1 MKKIFIISI
10 ALLFTCYSS
19 FSQHFN
25 KEELFYLKA
34 KEDSLK
40 PLSEKIVMAINPAD
54 RLRADSFFTK
64 ILVRA
69 LKTRNAFHYPFDSLF
84 AISKLYS
91 PDSVFRIFTW
101 QLMIDENKVRQHGAI
116 QMKTADGTLKLIP
129 LIDNSENTF
138 KLQDTIVNNSAWIGA
153 IYYKI
158 LMNKYQ
164 DKKIYT
170 LLGYDEGNIRISR
183 KILELMHFE
192 NDAPIFG
199 GFYFDYSSDTSHVQ
213 YEARH
218 VMEFKK
224 EAGPRLTYDEEMKM
238 IIMEHLVSES
248 NEPTKKW
255 TLVGDGDYEGYK
267 WEDGKWHYISKVFN
281 QMIPEGKA
289 PVPENF
295 LDKKENNKI
304 ISPQRQND

>member
-1 MKKIFIISI
+1 MKNNIIITI
-10 ALLFTCYSS
+10 ALIFTFNNS
-19 FSQHFN
+19 FSQHFK
-25 KEELFYLKA
+25 KEELIFLKA

-101 QLMIDENKVRQHGAI
+101 QLVIDENKVRQHGAI
-116 QMKTADGTLKLIP
+116 QLKTSDGTLRLIP
-129 LIDNSENTF
+129 LIDNSENTY

-158 LMNKYQ
+158 LMNKIQ

-183 KILELMHFE
+183 KILEFLHFE
-192 NDAPIFG
+192 NDVPIFG
-199 GFYFDYSSDTSHVQ
+199 GPYFDYSSDTAHIQ

-267 WEDGKWHYISKVFN
+267 WVNGKWNYISKVFN
-281 QMIPEGKA
+281 QIIPEGKA

-304 ISPQRQND
+304 ISPQHQND

>member
-1 MKKIFIISI
+1 MKNNIIITI
-10 ALLFTCYSS
+10 ALIFTFNNS

-25 KEELFYLKA
+25 KEELIFLKA

-101 QLMIDENKVRQHGAI
+101 QLVIDENKVRQHGAI
-116 QMKTADGTLKLIP
+116 QMKTSDGTLKLIP
-129 LIDNSENTF
+129 LIDNSENTY

-158 LMNKYQ
+158 LMNKIR

-183 KILELMHFE
+183 KIIEIMHFE

-199 GFYFDYSSDTSHVQ
+199 GSYFDYSSDTSHIQ

-224 EAGPRLTYDEEMKM
+224 EAGPRLTYDDEMKM

-267 WEDGKWHYISKVFN
+267 WVNGKWNYISKVFN
-281 QMIPEGKA
+281 QIIPEGKA

-304 ISPQRQND
+304 ISPQHQND

>member
-1 MKKIFIISI
+1 MKNNIIITI
-10 ALLFTCYSS
+10 ALILTINNS
-19 FSQHFN
+19 FAQHFN
-25 KEELFYLKA
+25 KEELFFLKA
-34 KEDSLK
+34 KEDSLQ
-40 PLSEKIVMAINPAD
+40 PLSEKIVMAMNPED

-101 QLMIDENKVRQHGAI
+101 QLVIDENKVRQHGAI
-116 QMKTADGTLKLIP
+116 QMKTSDGTLKLIP
-129 LIDNSENTF
+129 LIDNSENTY

-158 LMNKYQ
+158 LMNKIR

-183 KILELMHFE
+183 KIIEIMHFE

-199 GFYFDYSSDTSHVQ
+199 GSYFDYSSDTSHIL

-224 EAGPRLTYDEEMKM
+224 EAGPRLTYDDEMKM

-267 WEDGKWHYISKVFN
+267 WGNGKWNYISKVFN
-281 QMIPEGKA
+281 QIIPEGKA

-304 ISPQRQND
+304 ISPQHQND

>member
-1 MKKIFIISI
+1 MKKNTIITI
-10 ALLFTCYSS
+10 ALIFTFNNC

-25 KEELFYLKA
+25 KEELIFLKA

-40 PLSEKIVMAINPAD
+40 PLSEKIVMAMNPGD

-91 PDSVFRIFTW
+91 PDSAFRIFTW
-101 QLMIDENKVRQHGAI
+101 QLVIDEHKVRQHGAI
-116 QMKTADGTLKLIP
+116 QMKTTDGTLKLIP
-129 LIDNSENTF
+129 LIDNSENTY

-158 LMNKYQ
+158 LMNQFQ

-170 LLGYDEGNIRISR
+170 LLGYDEGNIRVSR
-183 KILELMHFE
+183 KIIEFMHFE
-192 NDAPIFG
+192 NNAPIFG
-199 GFYFDYSSDTSHVQ
+199 GSYFDYSSDTSHIQ

-224 EAGPRLTYDEEMKM
+224 EAGPRLTYDDEMKM

-267 WEDGKWHYISKVFN
+267 WVNGKWNYVSKVFN
-281 QMIPEGKA
+281 QIIPEGKP

-304 ISPQRQND
+304 ISPQHQND